1 VVPGE
6 SVTAKKTAK
15 TATKKVGAKKSAATT
30 AKKTAKTTASD
41 SGSAAVDA
49 FLDALDHP
57 HRDAVVLLR
66 DVILSASPS
75 IADDIQ
81 WNAPS
86 YRTSEFFA
94 TTNLRQ
100 KGGVAIVL
108 HFGAKKRDIKPR
120 SAIPDPAG
128 LLKWLADDRAIVV
141 FADVADVEAKRAAF
155 AGLIRE
161 WIAHV

>member
-1 VVPGE
+1 M
-6 SVTAKKTAK
+6 TAKKAAN
-15 TATKKVGAKKSAATT
+15 TATKKLAAKKSAATAT
-30 AKKTAKTTASD
+30 KKVAKAAASG

-49 FLDALDHP
+49 FLDTLDHP
-57 HRDAVVLLR
+57 HKDAVVLLR

-75 IADDIQ
+75 IADDIK

-86 YRTSEFFA
+86 YRTTEFFA

-120 SAIPDPAG
+120 SAIADPTA

-141 FADVADVEAKRAAF
+141 FADLADVRSKQAAF
-155 AGLIRE
+155 LDLIRE